1 MPMLVRRTLSIDS
14 FFVRV
19 SNQTPHSPTRVTL
32 LENRIAAT
40 LHPVYPV
47 SVMAEFEAERLE
59 SGEIIAPMTAGEY
72 A

>member
-19 SNQTPHSPTRVTL
+19 RARLRLHLQGRPCWK
-32 LENRIAAT
+32 IAPLQLCILSRRWLNLKRMGLT
-40 LHPVYPV
+40 
-47 SVMAEFEAERLE
+47 
-59 SGEIIAPMTAGEY
+59 SGEVIARMTAGEY

>member
-19 SNQTPHSPTRVTL
+19 SNETPHSPTRATQ
-32 LENRIAAT
+32 LENRTAAT

-47 SVMAEFEAERLE
+47 SVMAEFEANRLDE
-59 SGEIIAPMTAGEY
+59 W
-72 A
+72 